1 MENLDFS
8 RIHRFH
14 FEDLNILLD
23 VNSGSVHVIDQPTW
37 DFLDYLLVNPFETA
51 VSMMMEQYGYEET
64 ISVVDDL
71 GDLMQA
77 GQLFSDDRAL
87 ADFTPHTEPIVKAI
101 CLHMAH
107 DCNLRCGYCFA
118 DSGRIPRPALSD
130 EPGNGQKGT
139 RLSHQSVQAPQT
151 HRSGFLRRRAA
162 AQF

>member
-77 GQLFSDDRAL
+77 GSVMIARRL
-87 ADFTPHTEPIVKAI
+87 I
-101 CLHMAH
+101 LH
-107 DCNLRCGYCFA
+107 L
-118 DSGRIPRPALSD
+118 
-130 EPGNGQKGT
+130 T
-139 RLSHQSVQAPQT
+139 QS
-151 HRSGFLRRRAA
+151 LL
-162 AQF
+162 

>member
-77 GQLFSDDRAL
+77 GQDR
-87 ADFTPHTEPIVKAI
+87 K
-101 CLHMAH
+101 
-107 DCNLRCGYCFA
+107 
-118 DSGRIPRPALSD
+118 
-130 EPGNGQKGT
+130 
-139 RLSHQSVQAPQT
+139 SVV
-151 HRSGFLRRRAA
+151 
-162 AQF
+162 